1 MTRDRC
7 TGLIALI
14 LGLIAVVAI
23 QQIPPS
29 IVANDA
35 GPRVFPYIAAGI
47 LILCGGLLVIVG
59 KNKQEAFFSPA
70 ELKRLFTISGLL
82 LLYCI
87 AMVYLGYFV
96 PTAVALFLLCTLFD
110 DAHTVALWKR
120 LLFSVVLTAAV
131 YYIFV
136 YIFVLKLP
144 VGKFFV

>member
-7 TGLIALI
+7 TGLMALI

-29 IVANDA
+29 TVANDA

-47 LILCGGLLVIVG
+47 LIVCGGLLVIVG
-59 KNKQEAFFSPA
+59 KNKQEPYFSRM
-70 ELKRLFTISGLL
+70 EFRRLLTIGGLL

-87 AMVYLGYFV
+87 VMVYLGYFI
-96 PTAVALFLLCTLFD
+96 PTAIALFILCTLFD
-110 DAHTVALWKR
+110 DAHAVPLWRR
-120 LLFSVVLTAAV
+120 LLFSVILTTAV

-144 VGKFFV
+144 AGRFFS